1 MTVTVTSDTS
11 IFTRRS
17 LDSVIFDLNLAVLLT
32 GIVLLLFLHT
42 LRNTLIV
49 LLAIPTSLISTF
61 LVMFFMGFSLNII
74 TLLALALT
82 IGILVDDS
90 IVVLENITRHLE
102 MGRSRARRRSQGAAR
117 SAWRLSRSRWST

>member
-1 MTVTVTSDTS
+1 MTITSDTS
-11 IFTRRS
+11 IFTRHS
-17 LDSVIFDLNLAVLLT
+17 IDSVLFDLNLAVLLT

-42 LRNTLIV
+42 WRNTFIV

-90 IVVLENITRHLE
+90 IVVIENISRHLE
-102 MGRSRARRRSQGAAR
+102 DGRGARDGRAAR
-117 SAWRLSRSRWST
+117 S